1 MTAEWFSAAAL
12 AEMGLPSLPATER
25 SVQRIAEREGWDAP
39 DTKGRSW
46 RPRKGRGGGV
56 EYHASNLP
64 LAAQAAVKL
73 RAAPAPAE
81 PRHAAQKQME
91 SEALWEWFARQ
102 TNAKKDE
109 AARRLK
115 VLQAVAAL
123 ISHGTSK
130 TVAIQLVC
138 AQVGVAASGVYR
150 WEARTLGYHK
160 SDWLPALAPRH
171 AGAAQA
177 EAECA
182 AEAWDWLRAAYL
194 RPEQPNFAD
203 CYRQLARVAQ
213 AESWT
218 IPSER
223 TLFRRI
229 AALPATTL
237 VYLREGP
244 DALRR
249 MLPAQKRDHA
259 VYRALEAVNLDD
271 HKVDVFVKWEDGVIG
286 RPHLEA
292 VQDIYSG
299 MILSWRIDRSENT
312 QAIRL
317 AIGDVVEEFGI
328 PEIFWFDNT
337 RAAANKAI
345 TGGQPNRFRFK
356 VKEEDPAGLI
366 EMLSSEVRFATPYHG
381 QAKPIERAFRDAAQD
396 WAKDV
401 RFAGAYTG
409 NNPTAKP
416 SNYGSK
422 AVPIADFIAVIADR
436 IEEHNTRTGRRSA
449 VCKGSSFRQ
458 VFDESYAAAGAAGLI
473 RKASAQQRHMF
484 LLQAETLTIRREQP
498 MLHFHGNRYFADFML
513 RMAGERV
520 VARFDA
526 DALHDDVQVYTLDG
540 RFLGAAECQHAVGFG
555 DVAAARQHARA
566 TRTLHRAHRDM
577 AKLQQGMSLRQAAA
591 LLPRIEAATPAP
603 ETKVVRP
610 LFGVAG
616 NAALKVRP
624 DELEDDLPQNT
635 QDYVA
640 ALLKFNPPPPRRG
653 DE

>member
-1 MTAEWFSAAAL
+1 MTAEWFTAAAL
-12 AEMGLPSLPATER
+12 AEMALPSLPGTVR
-25 SVQRIAEREGWDAP
+25 GIALAAEAQGWALAENEGC
-39 DTKGRSW
+39 TW
-46 RPRKGRGGGV
+46 RKRKGRGGGV
-56 EYHASNLP
+56 EYHINTLP
-64 LAAQAAVKL
+64 LAAQAAIRL

-81 PRHAAQKQME
+81 PRHQAKQQMQ

-102 TNAKKDE
+102 TNTKKDE
-109 AARRLK
+109 AKKRLK
-115 VLQAVAAL
+115 VIQAVNLL
-123 ISHGTSK
+123 IAHGTPK
-130 TVAIQLVC
+130 TTAVQLVC
-138 AQVGVAASGVYR
+138 AQVGVAPSGFYR
-150 WEARTLGYHK
+150 WEARTIGYHK
-160 SDWLPALAPRH
+160 SDWLAALMPRH

-177 EAECA
+177 EAECTP
-182 AEAWDWLRAAYL
+182 EAWDWLRAAYL

-213 AESWT
+213 AQGWT

-229 AALPATTL
+229 TALPATTL
-237 VYLREGP
+237 TYLRKGP
-244 DALRR
+244 DALKR
-249 MLPAQKRDHA
+249 MLPAQQRDHG
-259 VYRALEAVNLDD
+259 VFHALEAVNLDD
-271 HKVDVFVKWEDGVIG
+271 HKMDVFVRWDDGVIG

-299 MILSWRIDRSENT
+299 MILGWRIDRSENT

-317 AIGDVVEEFGI
+317 AIGDVVEEWGI
-328 PEIFWFDNT
+328 PEHFWFDNT

-366 EMLSSEVRFATPYHG
+366 EMLSATVHFATPYHG

-416 SNYGSK
+416 HNYGSK

-449 VCKGSSFRQ
+449 VCRGSSFRA
-458 VFDESYAAAGAAGLI
+458 VFDESYAAAADRGLI
-473 RKASAQQRHMF
+473 RKASPVQRHMF

-498 MLHFHGNRYFADFML
+498 MLHFHGNRYFADWML

-526 DALHDDVQVYTLDG
+526 DALHDDMQVYTLDG
-540 RFLGAAECQHAVGFG
+540 RFLGAAECQHAVGF
-555 DVAAARQHARA
+555 DSVAAGRDHARK
-566 TRTLHRAHRDM
+566 TRALFRAHRDL
-577 AKLQQGMSLRQAAA
+577 ADLERGMSLRQAAA
-591 LLPRIEAATPAP
+591 LLPKIEAATPAP

-610 LFGVAG
+610 LFGTQG
-616 NAALKVRP
+616 SAALKARP
-624 DELEDDLPQNT
+624 EELEDDLPQSQ